1 MVAFFQQYFATI
13 FERRTALIT
22 GLVILGFVV
31 LGLFGT
37 FGKLSVIERVWFW
50 TPLCLIAVATSA
62 LVHQITTQFFA
73 AVGPRVKLALFGL
86 GFVLLYSPIIFL
98 ISDNQILTDEMP
110 TMPFWQI
117 ILTIAGFAFTFGS
130 LLPLLTPPAVTQSAE
145 NLPRIYA
152 RLQDIGGARVARLS
166 VSDHYTNVYL
176 SDGRTQRLLMR
187 FVDAVREMDDTPG
200 FCTHRSHWVAAAEI
214 VEGHKVGQKE
224 WLSLSCGALIPV
236 SKTYRQS
243 AVDAGY
249 LGQEQGSRAVR

>member
-13 FERRTALIT
+13 FERRTALST

-86 GFVLLYSPIIFL
+86 GFVLLYSPII
-98 ISDNQILTDEMP
+98 
-110 TMPFWQI
+110 
-117 ILTIAGFAFTFGS
+117 LTIAGFAFTFGS

-152 RLQDIGGARVARLS
+152 RFQDIGGARVARLS

-200 FCTHRSHWVAAAEI
+200 FCTYRSH
-214 VEGHKVGQKE
+214 
-224 WLSLSCGALIPV
+224 
-236 SKTYRQS
+236 
-243 AVDAGY
+243 
-249 LGQEQGSRAVR
+249 

>member
-1 MVAFFQQYFATI
+1 M
-13 FERRTALIT
+13 
-22 GLVILGFVV
+22 ILGFVV
-31 LGLFGT
+31 LGPFGT

-50 TPLCLIAVATSA
+50 TPLWLIAVATSA

-73 AVGPRVKLALFGL
+73 AVGPRVNLGLFGL

-98 ISDNQILTDEMP
+98 ISENQILTDEMP
-110 TMPFWQI
+110 AMPFWQI
-117 ILTIAGFAFTFGS
+117 VLTIAGFAFAFAFGS

-152 RLQDIGGARVARLS
+152 RLQDLGGARVARLS

-176 SDGRTQRLLMR
+176 SDRRTQRLLMR
-187 FVDAVREMDDTPG
+187 FADAVREIDDTPR

-214 VEGHKVGQKE
+214 VEGRKVGQKE
-224 WLSLSCGALIPV
+224 WLSLTCGALIPV

-243 AVDAGY
+243 VVDAGY
-249 LGQEQGSRAVR
+249 LGQEQESRAVR